1 MFANQT
7 LIASTS
13 LSLSLWSGFGF
24 LRETV
29 SPKLPKSTTRGLIGL
44 TAGFAWETSP
54 PPSIVMIKPLLFGE
68 GLGVGEREG
77 VRISGLTEIYFSV
90 SEIFIVQSPPSQ
102 KPRMSFTVVVV
113 AC

>member
-29 SPKLPKSTTRGLIGL
+29 SPKLPKSTTGGL
-44 TAGFAWETSP
+44 TAGFARETSP
-54 PPSIVMIKPLLFGE
+54 SPSIVMIKPLLFGE

-90 SEIFIVQSPPSQ
+90 SEIFIVQSPPPKSH
-102 KPRMSFTVVVV
+102 V
-113 AC
+113 